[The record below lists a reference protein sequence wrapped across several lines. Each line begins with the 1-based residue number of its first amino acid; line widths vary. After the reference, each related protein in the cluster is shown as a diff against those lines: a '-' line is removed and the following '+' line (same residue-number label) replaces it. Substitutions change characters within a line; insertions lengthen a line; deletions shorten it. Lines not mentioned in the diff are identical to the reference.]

1 MKSIFPCVTS
11 KDIILRFHKLY
22 IFRIMYI
29 LSLDIFIKNIAD
41 ISVLRLK
48 ESEELK
54 HNYVGHCAILT
65 GIGSSNWIQMTNYL

>member
-11 KDIILRFHKLY
+11 KDIILRSHKLY
-22 IFRIMYI
+22 IFRILDI

-48 ESEELK
+48 ESGELN
-54 HNYVGHCAILT
+54 HDYLGHSAILT
-65 GIGSSNWIQMTNYL
+65 GIGRARIGFR

>member
-11 KDIILRFHKLY
+11 KDIILRFHKLC
-22 IFRIMYI
+22 IFRILDI

-48 ESEELK
+48 ESGELN
-54 HNYVGHCAILT
+54 HDYLGLCAILT
-65 GIGSSNWIQMTNYL
+65 GIGSTN